1 MKKPPRGQRRAH
13 QKRSSLESSLS
24 EHSSPC
30 VYPWPYAGAVAC
42 RASSHAE
49 VVADSARCFASHAA
63 CAFCRTRCAGD
74 TGGAASRRRERWV
87 CCDSHAGLAPE
98 PAPCAGGNCLASHAT
113 AALAASAALAALSDV
128 SALAPASSCSAASS
142 SSRNRRTSS
151 ALLPKASP
159 SPAPPPRRADVSALS
174 SRCCSVRSLRS
185 SLSRSPCSRFSPP
198 SSWAKRRAS
207 AAESRRESASS
218 RARAS
223 AASFLAAS
231 LCAFSSARAAS
242 RKATLACSA
251 PPFAAAASSRFRAH
265 AGTGVSAVRGP
276 PRPVVAAGL

>member
-13 QKRSSLESSLS
+13 QKRSSSESSLS

-142 SSRNRRTSS
+142 SYVCGRSGVRGTLPLAPRRPSGRASPPRATAAPHPRCCQKPRPRPPLRLAAPTS
-151 ALLPKASP
+151 PP
-159 SPAPPPRRADVSALS
+159 SPA
-174 SRCCSVRSLRS
+174 
-185 SLSRSPCSRFSPP
+185 
-198 SSWAKRRAS
+198 
-207 AAESRRESASS
+207 AAVAC
-218 RARAS
+218 
-223 AASFLAAS
+223 AA
-231 LCAFSSARAAS
+231 
-242 RKATLACSA
+242 
-251 PPFAAAASSRFRAH
+251 
-265 AGTGVSAVRGP
+265 
-276 PRPVVAAGL
+276 